1 MNKNDEFWN
10 SMCVIVAILSIAAL
24 LTIGAYTK
32 SKEYQKKNSVCFN
45 LANDDY
51 MQHVSYSQKPEYERC
66 ITPYIERRNGIYV
79 RCFKETLT
87 CNGSITQT
95 QIINVFPNT
104 IEHRENA
111 KSFCTQC
118 NGTDLKN
125 DSIYT
130 SDINDKPEL
139 EHNLEPIEK
148 EIKRLSLLRSKI
160 LKERYE
166 NLNRKY
172 EEQRK

>member
-10 SMCVIVAILSIAAL
+10 SMCVIVTILSIAAL
-24 LTIGAYTK
+24 LTIGAYNISKK
-32 SKEYQKKNSVCFN
+32 SREKNLVCFN
-45 LANDDY
+45 SANDDY
-51 MQHVSYSQKPEYERC
+51 MQHISYSQKPEYERC

-79 RCFKETLT
+79 RCFKETLS
-87 CNGSITQT
+87 NGSITQT

-111 KSFCTQC
+111 KSFCTHC
-118 NGTDLKN
+118 NSIDLKN
-125 DSIYT
+125 DSLYT
-130 SDINDKPEL
+130 SDINSKPEL
-139 EHNLEPIEK
+139 EYNLEPIEK

-166 NLNRKY
+166 NSNREY